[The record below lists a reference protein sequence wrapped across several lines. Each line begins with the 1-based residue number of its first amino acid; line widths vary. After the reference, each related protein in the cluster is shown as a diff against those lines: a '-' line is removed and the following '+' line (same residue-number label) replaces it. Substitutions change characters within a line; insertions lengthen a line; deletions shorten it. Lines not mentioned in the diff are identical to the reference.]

1 MRPKKRDISP
11 NRVLFVTAV
20 IFLAVAVGTYSSSAT
35 KLHATNQRKYF
46 RLESGTLP

>member
-11 NRVLFVTAV
+11 NRVLFVTSN
-20 IFLAVAVGTYSSSAT
+20 FLALAVGTYSSSAT